1 MDNRVAATEF
11 HRSGPRRHNR
21 LNVVLF
27 ITLML
32 LLLLFF
38 GFTTGG
44 R

>member
-1 MDNRVAATEF
+1 MDNRFAATDF
-11 HRSGPRRHNR
+11 HRSRPRRHNR

-38 GFTTGG
+38 GFTTAG